1 MQRVMSSLETLR
13 RYGQKLGP
21 YLVLE
26 ILLPGGT
33 LFALLLFLY
42 RRRKLDTGSDAPRIV
57 VALTR
62 ALVGIVQQIF
72 VLQPCYLRPSQAIHS
87 RGRDGLEWHEA
98 PTNRRY
104 R

>member
-42 RRRKLDTGSDAPRIV
+42 RRRKLDAGSDAPRIV

-62 ALVGIVQQIF
+62 ALVGVVQQIF
-72 VLQPCYLRPSQAIHS
+72 VLQPCYLRPPQAFHARVHGGVARS
-87 RGRDGLEWHEA
+87 THQ
-98 PTNRRY
+98 
-104 R
+104 